1 MGKSNTV
8 EDSVMAGITEEQG
21 DKIID
26 LLEDI
31 LSELKSIDN
40 RVNDSNSELFQHR
53 VCHRNHR

>member
-1 MGKSNTV
+1 
-8 EDSVMAGITEEQG
+8 MAGITEEQG